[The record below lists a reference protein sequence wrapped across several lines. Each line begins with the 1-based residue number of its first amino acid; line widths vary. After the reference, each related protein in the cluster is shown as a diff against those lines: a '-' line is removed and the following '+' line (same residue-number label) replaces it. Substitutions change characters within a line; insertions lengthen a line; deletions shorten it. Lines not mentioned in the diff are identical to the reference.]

1 MGEGGPRGGGGGLSV
16 RLRDGL
22 RGRLK
27 GELRSRRGGGVGG
40 MFVEEEGGLQN
51 TLADPAWFLYLFLPV
66 LPFRNLK
73 GSPTTG
79 WWWWAPAGKR
89 RAFSSLLKDK
99 TGIGSIRPNS
109 SSPSSSSSSSSASSS
124 SSSSSSDASRI
135 IPSDER

>member
-1 MGEGGPRGGGGGLSV
+1 
-16 RLRDGL
+16 
-22 RGRLK
+22 
-27 GELRSRRGGGVGG
+27 

-66 LPFRNLK
+66 LPFLNLK

-99 TGIGSIRPNS
+99 TGIGSIRPKS
-109 SSPSSSSSSSSASSS
+109 SSSSCSLSSSSLSSPSSSSSSSSSDSS
-124 SSSSSSDASRI
+124 RM
-135 IPSDER
+135 IPNDER